1 MHSDQVLAAPAPE
14 VASEPAGARDNQ
26 PAEKI
31 ATEREG
37 PDASRLEAAMKPS
50 TLVSR
55 NVTVAGHR
63 TSCRL
68 EPFMWDALYD
78 ICRRERITIHTLCTQ
93 INERKEQA
101 TSLTA
106 AIRVFALAYFRAAAT
121 EEGHAKASHGHGEPF
136 HQTPFETPDAAE

>member
-1 MHSDQVLAAPAPE
+1 MHSDQALAAPAPE

-26 PAEKI
+26 PAEF
-31 ATEREG
+31 ATDGEG
-37 PDASRLEAAMKPS
+37 PGAPRLEAAMKPS

-93 INERKEQA
+93 INERKEPA

-121 EEGHAKASHGHGEPF
+121 EEGHARASHGQGEPF